1 MFDLF
6 HLISSTKI
14 YDNELDEDQDIFL
27 YMCISK
33 WLINLNSFKIVSIYN
48 NQNVDFKV
56 SILRILYI
64 HFGPYLKFK
73 TLFLHSNEN
82 WLVILNF
89 SYNNYSKKF
98 SLFKTASTQ
107 YNISV
112 VMMIDFLSI
121 ISWKDCQLTIMI

>member
-48 NQNVDFKV
+48 NQNVDFSSQYIKNT
-56 SILRILYI
+56 I

-98 SLFKTASTQ
+98 SLLKTASTR

-121 ISWKDCQLTIMI
+121 ISWKDCQLTIKI

>member
-14 YDNELDEDQDIFL
+14 YDNERDEDQDIFL

-56 SILRILYI
+56 SILRILI

-98 SLFKTASTQ
+98 SLLKTASTR

-121 ISWKDCQLTIMI
+121 ISWKDCQLTIII